1 MNRIVAL
8 VAVIVVLVLVA
19 SSTVFVVDPRHVAVV
34 SSSRGGAATLA
45 ESGLHVKL
53 PPPLQT
59 ATLIDTRIQSFEAP
73 DADRFTT
80 SDKTELLV
88 TPVVRFRVVDPLKLF
103 AATSG
108 DPQTLSDRLASLSR
122 DVLGETFGKFALAD
136 VLAQQ
141 QKLTD
146 AARDA
151 LKEALVPLGIEVLD
165 VSLTRVDYSAEQAQS
180 VFKRMSA
187 AREQA
192 AADERAQGAVEA
204 QKIKDD
210 ALHQKDAL
218 LADAYS
224 KAQAI
229 KGEGDGK
236 AAAIAA
242 EAFGRDPQFYQ
253 FYQSLQAYRNSFR
266 PGDVIVV
273 DSSSDFFRFMRNPYG
288 DAAPRS
294 GAPTPAPRRANN
306 R

>member
-8 VAVIVVLVLVA
+8 VAVVVVLLLVA

-34 SSSRGGAATLA
+34 SGSSGGSPRLA
-45 ESGLHVKL
+45 QSGLHVKL

-59 ATLIDTRIQSFEAP
+59 ATFIDTRIQSFETP

-80 SDKTELLV
+80 SDKIELLV
-88 TPVVRFRVVDPLKLF
+88 SPMVRFRVADPLKLF

-122 DVLGETFGKFALAD
+122 DALGAAFGKFTLTD
-136 VLAQQ
+136 VLAEQ

-146 AARDA
+146 AARDL
-151 LKEALVPLGIEVLD
+151 LKEAAAPLGIDVLG
-165 VSLTRVDYSAEQAQS
+165 VSLTRVDYSAQQAQS

-192 AADERAQGAVEA
+192 AADERAQGAAEA
-204 QKIKDD
+204 QQIKDD
-210 ALHQKDAL
+210 AMHQKDAL
-218 LADAYS
+218 LAKAYS
-224 KAQAI
+224 DAQAI

-273 DSSSDFFRFMRNPYG
+273 DSSSDFFRFMRDPYG
-288 DAAPRS
+288 DAKPNSATAPQRNY
-294 GAPTPAPRRANN
+294 TR
-306 R
+306 

>member
-8 VAVIVVLVLVA
+8 VAVVVVLLLVA
-19 SSTVFVVDPRHVAVV
+19 SSTVFVVDPSHVAVV
-34 SSSRGGAATLA
+34 SGTGGGKPTLA
-45 ESGLHVKL
+45 QSGLHVKL

-59 ATLIDTRIQSFEAP
+59 ATLIDTRTQSFEASE
-73 DADRFTT
+73 ADRFTT

-88 TPVVRFRVVDPLKLF
+88 NPIVRFRVADALKLF

-122 DVLGETFGKFALAD
+122 DALGTAFGQFTLAD
-136 VLAQQ
+136 VLSQQ

-146 AARDA
+146 AARDS
-151 LKEALVPLGIEVLD
+151 LKEAAAPLGIDVLD
-165 VSLTRVDYSAEQAQS
+165 VSLARVDYSSEQAES

-192 AADERAQGAVEA
+192 AADERAQGAAEA
-204 QKIKDD
+204 QEIRDD
-210 ALHQKDAL
+210 ATHKKDAL

-229 KGEGDGK
+229 KGDGDGK

-242 EAFGRDPQFYQ
+242 AAFGRDPQFYQ
-253 FYQSLQAYRNSFR
+253 FYQSLLAYRSSFH

-288 DAAPRS
+288 DAPPASANAPH
-294 GAPTPAPRRANN
+294 RANN